1 MEEPRRSPRRIRT
14 LAEAGELVATWKASG
29 QTKGAW
35 CQAQGLLRSTLQSCL
50 QRVEAKD
57 LAPGF
62 IEIRPTS
69 ATEEHGSGGTLILEL
84 GHGMR
89 LVGLDVAQAIA
100 LVRGLQGIMP

>member
-14 LAEAGELVATWKASG
+14 LAEAGELVAAWKASG

-35 CQAQGLLRSTLQSCL
+35 CQAQGLLRSTLQSCQ

-57 LAPGF
+57 LAPDF
-62 IEIRPTS
+62 IEIRP
-69 ATEEHGSGGTLILEL
+69 APAGDEHGAGGPLVLEL
-84 GHGMR
+84 GQGMR

-100 LVRGLQGIMP
+100 LIRGLHGAVP